1 MIVIIGVVV
10 HISVRIR
17 VIAGVNIIVIIT
29 ITITNIHYSSL
40 LYLFLIYLLCRLL
53 LGGVSPS
60 ECRWCLYVY
69 DVWAV
74 SNYRG

>member
-10 HISVRIR
+10 HISIRIR
-17 VIAGVNIIVIIT
+17 VGVIIIVIIT
-29 ITITNIHYSSL
+29 ITHIHYSSL
-40 LYLFLIYLLCRLL
+40 FYLFLINLLCRLL

-74 SNYRG
+74 SNY